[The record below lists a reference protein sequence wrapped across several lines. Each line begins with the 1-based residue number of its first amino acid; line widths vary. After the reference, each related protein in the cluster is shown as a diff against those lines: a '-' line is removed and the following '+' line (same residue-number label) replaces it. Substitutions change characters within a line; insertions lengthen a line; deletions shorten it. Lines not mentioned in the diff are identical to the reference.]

1 MKFSLDSKQTG
12 FCQKY
17 AVHVCLE
24 DDPADR
30 PSSTDL
36 YREVEKCMK
45 EIDSPLVAHW
55 FEKSKL
61 ELLEANRKLAIR
73 VSDLKKE
80 VIKKNVN
87 YIY

>member
-1 MKFSLDSKQTG
+1 MKFSLDSKQTR

-17 AVHVCLE
+17 VVHTCLE

-36 YREVEKCMK
+36 YYKVEKCMK
-45 EIDSPLVAHW
+45 EIDSLLVAQG

-61 ELLEANRKLAIR
+61 DLLEANWKLAIR
-73 VSDLKKE
+73 VSDIKKE

-87 YIY
+87 